1 MAGTSGAK
9 RVRLAAACLLAVL
22 SWPVLAGS
30 TDARS
35 LIGHM
40 NEALA
45 RRNYDGVFV
54 QQIGTRRETW
64 RIIHRMRDGRMTER
78 LISTD
83 GSGREFVRNGSEA
96 VWYFPD
102 RKVVLVEE
110 RGRASGYITAL
121 YGVGADTEKYY
132 QLRSSEHPVRV
143 RGFMARLVTV
153 EPRDAL
159 RYGYRYW
166 IDEKTSMPVR
176 TQLVAASG
184 EVIAEIS
191 FVSMTLPDVV
201 DEDLLKPDVDTTG
214 FRWLRRDTP
223 APPNSVSTTFVARQ
237 ELLPPGFRVKTFPNM
252 PAVADQAPRTR
263 FIISDGIAW
272 VSVFIENA
280 SAGDQPGT
288 VRRSEGLV
296 QMGTTAAYSLS
307 TAGHRITVVGD
318 VPADTVRAI
327 AGAIQPE

>member
-1 MAGTSGAK
+1 MAGFPGANMI
-9 RVRLAAACLLAVL
+9 RATAACLLAVL
-22 SWPVLAGS
+22 ALPALAGS
-30 TDARS
+30 QDAKAW
-35 LIGHM
+35 IDHM

-54 QQIGTRRETW
+54 QQIGSRRETW
-64 RIIHRMRDGRMTER
+64 RIIHRMREGRMTER

-132 QLRSSEHPVRV
+132 QLRSSDQPVRV

-176 TQLVAASG
+176 TQLVAATG

-191 FVSMTLPDVV
+191 FISMSLPDKV
-201 DEDLLKPDVDTTG
+201 DEELLKTDVDTTG
-214 FRWLRRDTP
+214 FRWLRRDVDRLALTVC
-223 APPNSVSTTFVARQ
+223 SMGMSSDLEVAVQ
-237 ELLPPGFRVKTFPNM
+237 EGATMVR
-252 PAVADQAPRTR
+252 
-263 FIISDGIAW
+263 I
-272 VSVFIENA
+272 
-280 SAGDQPGT
+280 GT
-288 VRRSEGLV
+288 GLFGARS
-296 QMGTTAAYSLS
+296 
-307 TAGHRITVVGD
+307 
-318 VPADTVRAI
+318 
-327 AGAIQPE
+327 

>member
-1 MAGTSGAK
+1 MTVTAGARIAG
-9 RVRLAAACLLAVL
+9 LMAACLLAAL
-22 SWPVLAGS
+22 SWPALAGS
-30 TDARS
+30 TDARA
-35 LIGHM
+35 LIGRM

-83 GSGREFVRNGSEA
+83 GSGREFVRNGAEA

-102 RKVVLVEE
+102 RKVVLVEQ

-121 YGVGADTEKYY
+121 YGVDADTEKFY
-132 QLRSSEHPVRV
+132 QLRSSEQPVRV

-176 TQLVAASG
+176 TQLVSASG

-191 FVSMTLPDVV
+191 FISMALPDVV
-201 DEDLLKPDVDTTG
+201 DEDLLKPDADTTG
-214 FRWLRRDTP
+214 YRWLRRDKP
-223 APPNSVSTTFVARQ
+223 GAPNSVKMAFVARQ
-237 ELLPPGFRVKTFPNM
+237 DLLPPGFRVKTFRNM
-252 PAVADQAPRTR
+252 PASADPAPRTR
-263 FIISDGIAW
+263 FIISDGLAW
-272 VSVFIENA
+272 VSVFIEDG
-280 SAGDQPGT
+280 SEGDRPGAM
-288 VRRSEGLV
+288 RRSEGLV
-296 QMGTTAAYSLS
+296 QMGTTAAYSLIS
-307 TAGHRITVVGD
+307 AGHRITVVGE

-327 AGAIQPE
+327 AAAIQPE

>member
-1 MAGTSGAK
+1 MSGSAGVK
-9 RVRLAAACLLAVL
+9 VMRVLAACLLTVL
-22 SWPVLAGS
+22 ALPASAGS
-30 TDARS
+30 TDARA
-35 LIGHM
+35 LIGRM

-54 QQIGTRRETW
+54 QQIGSRRDTW
-64 RIIHRMRDGRMTER
+64 RIIHHMRDGRMTER

-83 GSGREFVRNGSEA
+83 GSGREFVRNGPELVS
-96 VWYFPD
+96 YFPD
-102 RKVVLVEE
+102 RKVVVVEQ

-132 QLRSSEHPVRV
+132 QLRSSEQPVRV

-184 EVIAEIS
+184 DVIAEIS
-191 FVSMTLPDVV
+191 FISMTLPDAV
-201 DEDLLKPDVDTTG
+201 DEELLKADVDTTG
-214 FRWLRRDTP
+214 FRWLRRDNAGSP
-223 APPNSVSTTFVARQ
+223 SNVRKTFVARP
-237 ELLPPGFRVKTFPNM
+237 ELLPAGFSVKKFPNM
-252 PAVADQAPRTR
+252 PAAAQRGPRTR
-263 FIISDGIAW
+263 FIISDGLAW
-272 VSVFIENA
+272 VSVFIEDA
-280 SAGDQPGT
+280 SASEQPGA

-307 TAGHRITVVGD
+307 TAGYRITVVGD

>member
-1 MAGTSGAK
+1 MI
-9 RVRLAAACLLAVL
+9 RVAAACLLAAL
-22 SWPVLAGS
+22 TWPAVAGS
-30 TDARS
+30 PDARS
-35 LIGHM
+35 WIGHM

-54 QQIGTRRETW
+54 QQIGPRRETW

-102 RKVVLVEE
+102 RKVVLVEQ

-132 QLRSSEHPVRV
+132 QLHSSDHPVRV

-176 TQLVAASG
+176 TQLVAATG

-191 FVSMTLPDVV
+191 FISMMLPDVV
-201 DEDLLKPDVDTTG
+201 DEELLKPDVDTTG
-214 FRWLRRDTP
+214 FRWLRRD
-223 APPNSVSTTFVARQ
+223 PPGSPNTVRTAFVARQ
-237 ELLPPGFRVKTFPNM
+237 ELLPPGFRVKTFPNL
-252 PAVADQAPRTR
+252 PEADDRVPRTR

-272 VSVFIENA
+272 VSVFIEDTT
-280 SAGDQPGT
+280 AGEQPGT
-288 VRRSEGLV
+288 LRRSEGLV
-296 QMGTTAAYSLS
+296 QMGTTAAYSLTS
-307 TAGHRITVVGD
+307 AGHRITVVGD

>member
-1 MAGTSGAK
+1 MAAFPGAK
-9 RVRLAAACLLAVL
+9 TARLAATCLLAAL
-22 SWPVLAGS
+22 SWPALAG
-30 TDARS
+30 TDARA
-35 LIGHM
+35 LIGRM

-54 QQIGTRRETW
+54 QQIGQRRETW

-83 GSGREFVRNGSEA
+83 GSGREYVRNGSEA
-96 VWYFPD
+96 VWYVPD

-110 RGRASGYITAL
+110 RSRASGYITAL
-121 YGVGADTEKYY
+121 YGVDADTEKYY
-132 QLRSSEHPVRV
+132 QLHSTAQAVRV

-184 EVIAEIS
+184 DVIAEIS
-191 FVSMTLPDVV
+191 FISMALPDAV
-201 DEDLLKPDVDTTG
+201 DEELLKPDVDTTG
-214 FRWLRRDTP
+214 FRWLRRDP
-223 APPNSVSTTFVARQ
+223 PGAPGSVSVNFVARP
-237 ELLPPGFRVKTFPNM
+237 ELLPPGFRVKSFPSM
-252 PAVADQAPRTR
+252 PATADGRPRTR
-263 FIISDGIAW
+263 FIISDGLAW
-272 VSVFIENA
+272 VSVFIENLNA
-280 SAGDQPGT
+280 AEQPGT
-288 VRRSEGLV
+288 VRRAEGLA

-307 TAGHRITVVGD
+307 LSGHRVTVVGD
-318 VPADTVRAI
+318 VPPETVRAI
-327 AGAIQPE
+327 AAAIQPE